1 MAYIGYHAPGS
12 ENKTSCLSL
21 PVLKTSH
28 FVHLLL
34 LLLLSLL
41 LLPPGVLLLVS
52 SPPLLPPSL
61 LSLFS
66 SFLLLSCVPL
76 GWWAARSERPSLLA
90 VYSTLLLVSILLQL
104 GLAATAVLYRD
115 GAQEGVVS
123 GVKILIKE
131 SRNNSVASQGLSHLQ
146 RSLHC
151 CGAESFTDWEDSP
164 WVLAQEKA
172 KVPPSCC
179 KSPSQDCGVRLHP
192 SNIHYSGCVHSLV
205 ETILSRL
212 KLICALAG
220 ILVVLQVLGLFI
232 SIKLRQ
238 ILISNL

>member
-1 MAYIGYHAPGS
+1 MAYIGYHAQGG

-104 GLAATAVLYRD
+104 GLAATAVLYRLETGGQSD
-115 GAQEGVVS
+115 GDCKYIAQGWS
-123 GVKILIKE
+123 PRG
-131 SRNNSVASQGLSHLQ
+131 SSQWCEDPDQGIQEQL
-146 RSLHC
+146 
-151 CGAESFTDWEDSP
+151 CGKPGAKSFT
-164 WVLAQEKA
+164 
-172 KVPPSCC
+172 
-179 KSPSQDCGVRLHP
+179 G
-192 SNIHYSGCVHSLV
+192 NG
-205 ETILSRL
+205 
-212 KLICALAG
+212 
-220 ILVVLQVLGLFI
+220 
-232 SIKLRQ
+232 
-238 ILISNL
+238 

>member
-1 MAYIGYHAPGS
+1 MSYLGYRAPGS
-12 ENKTSCLSL
+12 EDKSFCISL

-28 FVHLLL
+28 FFHLLL

-66 SFLLLSCVPL
+66 SLLLLCCVPL
-76 GWWAARSERPSLLA
+76 GWWGARSERPSLLA
-90 VYSTLLLVSILLQL
+90 AYSVLLAVSLLLQL
-104 GLAATAVLYRD
+104 GLAAAAVLYR
-115 GAQEGVVS
+115 EGTQDRVVS
-123 GVKILIKE
+123 GVRILIQDFG
-131 SRNNSVASQGLSHLQ
+131 NDSVASQGLSHLQ
-146 RSLHC
+146 SSLRC

-179 KSPSQDCGVRLHP
+179 KSPSRDCGVRLHP
-192 SNIHYSGCVHSLV
+192 SNIHYSGCAHSLA
-205 ETILSRL
+205 ETLSTHL
-212 KLICALAG
+212 KLICTVAG
-220 ILVVLQVLGLFI
+220 LLVVLQVIGLVL

-238 ILISNL
+238 TLLML